1 MTNPETYFRDAE
13 RLENDLF
20 DWSRPEGRQSQTS
33 KRNCPTARNRRY
45 SRETLPSGCILY
57 SLMSEKT
64 MTSPKSAEPDA
75 KS

>member
-13 RLENDLF
+13 RLENALL

-33 KRNCPTARNRRY
+33 MRKCPTVRDRRY

-57 SLMSEKT
+57 LLMAEKT
-64 MTSPKSAEPDA
+64 ITGSR
-75 KS
+75 